1 MKKLML
7 MGLLFIASW
16 HDSYALT
23 TVEIVAKVKPAVVI
37 LTLFDDNRQPVSLG
51 TGFFISS
58 NQIVTNSHVI
68 RGGSYLVIQDLSG
81 TYYKL
86 SKVLDDNPA
95 FDLAILRTAESGKA
109 FLNFGNTKNL
119 MEGQNILGSSLFCVA
134 KLLAGSSRV
143 ALRCACSRSKPT

>member
-81 TYYKL
+81 TYYKWL
-86 SKVLDDNPA
+86 
-95 FDLAILRTAESGKA
+95 FAILCG
-109 FLNFGNTKNL
+109 
-119 MEGQNILGSSLFCVA
+119 
-134 KLLAGSSRV
+134 
-143 ALRCACSRSKPT
+143 